1 MKSSLLSSRCD
12 RVGKSR
18 IFSRCSNVAPGN
30 SLPLVLVHGLSVSS
44 AYMVPLA
51 EALASDFAV
60 CAPDLPGY
68 GKSDKPERALGL
80 QELAAALNDWMD
92 VLAIPRAVL
101 LGNSM
106 GCQIILE
113 LAHAR
118 PERVE
123 RAVFVGPTMDP
134 QAPSA
139 LALIW
144 RGARNMLYEPPALI
158 PVLLRDYWA
167 AGLWR
172 TFRTLRMAQQEP
184 VRERLARMPAPTL
197 VVRGEHDTIAP
208 QRWVEEATRLLPRG
222 RLVVIPGAAHATNF
236 DASRALAAVV
246 RRWVEDCSVSAGPEQ
261 V

>member
-1 MKSSLLSSRCD
+1 MSASLLTSRYD
-12 RVGKSR
+12 QVGSYR
-18 IFSRCSNVAPGN
+18 IFSRCSNTAPEN
-30 SLPLVLVHGLSVSS
+30 TPPVVLVHGLSVSS

-51 EALASDFAV
+51 EALAPNFAV
-60 CAPDLPGY
+60 FVPDLPGY
-68 GKSDKPERALGL
+68 GKSDKPERALNL

-92 VLAIPRAVL
+92 VQDIPRAVL

-134 QAPSA
+134 QAPGA

-144 RGARNMLYEPPALI
+144 RGARNMLHEPVALI
-158 PVLLRDYWA
+158 PVLLRDYFA
-167 AGLWR
+167 AGLRR

-184 VRERLARMPAPTL
+184 VRERLARMAAPTL
-197 VVRGEHDTIAP
+197 VVRGEHDSIAP
-208 QRWVEEATRLLPRG
+208 QRWVEEAARLLPAG
-222 RLVVIPGAAHATNF
+222 KLVVLPGAAHAANF

-246 RRWVEDCSVSAGPEQ
+246 KCWVEDSNTCDRSDRV
-261 V
+261 